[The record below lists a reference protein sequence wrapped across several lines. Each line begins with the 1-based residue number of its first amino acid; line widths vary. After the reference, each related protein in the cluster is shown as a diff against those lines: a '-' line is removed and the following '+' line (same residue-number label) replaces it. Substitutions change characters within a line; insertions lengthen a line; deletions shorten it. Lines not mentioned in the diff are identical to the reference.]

1 MAEEPEV
8 VPEGTELPPGVRTIT
23 LSYTFFNAEARS

>member
-1 MAEEPEV
+1 MPVRFV
-8 VPEGTELPPGVRTIT
+8 VGTELPPDVRTIT